1 MAEQPDDLA
10 RAGILIELRREGKS
24 YTLVAMPT
32 LNERFEADY
41 KTALK
46 AGDRLRVDTLRM
58 VKAALQGVAID
69 KRKDVLEDADI
80 IPVLNQQ
87 AKQRRETIEAAHK
100 AGRQDI
106 VSSSNAELAILT
118 AYLPQPLAAEQLKQ
132 YIEEAIASVGPQ
144 QGPIMKFVMAKAA
157 GAADGKLVSQLV
169 GARLKQP

>member
-1 MAEQPDDLA
+1 MPAICTKPKRTWRMPPAVASLQ
-10 RAGILIELRREGKS
+10 GEGKS

-46 AGDRLRVDTLRM
+46 AGDRLRE
-58 VKAALQGVAID
+58 
-69 KRKDVLEDADI
+69 VLEDADI

-87 AKQRRETIEAAHK
+87 AKQRRETIEAAQK
-100 AGRQDI
+100 AGRQEI

-118 AYLPQPLAAEQLKQ
+118 AYLPQQLAPEQLKR
-132 YIEEAIASVGPQ
+132 YIEEAITSVGLQ

-169 GARLKQP
+169 TARLKQP